1 MKRFI
6 GFKRR
11 SKTGGPPLESYD
23 FIERDK
29 LQRRRKIYIRLAV
42 ALILFLILLG
52 FSFIESPYVAKVK
65 EVSAYYLVDEKSDL
79 SSSIAEAVK
88 RGIWMDPFEKG
99 VLKTFLNNKGGE
111 LDSFD
116 RRELIIPV
124 SGKIQREFGWET
136 SPEGDR
142 LLHPGIDILA
152 EKPGAEIKAALGGK
166 VNTVGE
172 NQRLGKYVEIDCGG
186 DLVTIYGNCWEITVK
201 EGQQVKQGEIIAK
214 LAPHSG
220 AYLHFE
226 VRRAGNIVNPI
237 DGFMG
242 ADKEI

>member
-1 MKRFI
+1 LKRF
-6 GFKRR
+6 FRFSRK
-11 SKTGGPPLESYD
+11 SKTSGSGLEGYD
-23 FIERDK
+23 FLERNK
-29 LQRRRKIYIRLAV
+29 LQKRRKIFIRFTA
-42 ALILFLILLG
+42 ALVLFLILMG
-52 FSFIESPYVAKVK
+52 FSFIESPYISKIK
-65 EVSAYYLVDEKSDL
+65 EVSAYYLVDERSDL
-79 SSSIAEAVK
+79 SRHIAEAV
-88 RGIWMDPFEKG
+88 RNGIWMDPFEKG
-99 VLKTFLNNKGGE
+99 VLKTFLNNTGGE

-152 EKPGAEIKAALGGK
+152 EKFGAEVKAALGGK
-166 VNTVGE
+166 VKTVGE
-172 NQRLGKYVEIDCGG
+172 SQRLGKYVEIDSGRG
-186 DLVTIYGNCWEITVK
+186 LITIYGNCWEITVK
-201 EGQQVKQGEIIAK
+201 EGQQVEQGEVIAK

-226 VRRAGNIVNPI
+226 VRKAGKIVNPI